1 MTDPLRLA
9 ALLTRCVRGPRVRP
23 IRAAGDR
30 LLRAPATAHELAA
43 ALTVQTLCAETRDPV
58 GVLLGALRVLCEEQP
73 RGIGLDRAVTRCAA
87 LDGHDVRET
96 EARRVLAAMVAATG
110 AALHGEAVST
120 WPRPNLDIGNLLPRP
135 KDTSR

>member
-1 MTDPLRLA
+1 MTPDPLRLA

-43 ALTVQTLCAETRDPV
+43 ALTVQTLCGETRDPV
-58 GVLLGALRVLCEEQP
+58 GVLLGTLRVLCEEQP

-96 EARRVLAAMVAATG
+96 EARRVLAAVMAAT
-110 AALHGEAVST
+110 AAERRCA
-120 WPRPNLDIGNLLPRP
+120 
-135 KDTSR
+135 

>member
-1 MTDPLRLA
+1 MPRRRALAPGIAAGGCPVTDPLRLA

-30 LLRAPATAHELAA
+30 LLRAPATAHELAVA
-43 ALTVQTLCAETRDPV
+43 MTVQTLCAETRDPV

-96 EARRVLAAMVAATG
+96 EARRVLAGVMAAT
-110 AALHGEAVST
+110 AAKGMRV
-120 WPRPNLDIGNLLPRP
+120 
-135 KDTSR
+135 